1 MVVGSDS
8 GTSLALPALFTEF
21 RKTTRLDQVPVEK
34 LFLRPAAIANIN
46 KGAGEEISKFDAQQ
60 AFNAARPAKGDALVI
75 VTGWGDKPHHQ
86 AEGNEYVLSS
96 PHFSLEAAQYLAQAM
111 RDNDNDLLLVDT
123 AVLGLPQSHII
134 PEGFSMLPA
143 PAAESAEARMYLH
156 LYDSDKAKKDF
167 AVDMEFARMG
177 IMTVRKLIGCGQI
190 RSRRIKMI
198 VSPLNVVRGVGSTW
212 RNDHENDRLNDA
224 DLGRRGIRRN
234 FAVYE
239 FLRAFVG
246 VHVLRQARPPD
257 DADETRWRNRQ
268 SLHGATSAYAV

>member
-1 MVVGSDS
+1 MNFVDLTMPLNHRWMPDEGLPTAIKFFLGPKNHQEKGMVVGSDS

-21 RKTTRLDQVPVEK
+21 RKTSRLDQVPVEK

-96 PHFSLEAAQYLAQAM
+96 PHFSLEAAQYLAEA
-111 RDNDNDLLLVDT
+111 RLDGELPSVDFETEVDT

-134 PEGFSMLPA
+134 PEWFSMLPA

-198 VSPLNVVRGVGSTW
+198 VSPLNVVRGVGSTC
-212 RNDHENDRLNDA
+212 RVV
-224 DLGRRGIRRN
+224 
-234 FAVYE
+234 AVE
-239 FLRAFVG
+239 
-246 VHVLRQARPPD
+246 
-257 DADETRWRNRQ
+257 E
-268 SLHGATSAYAV
+268 